1 MKAWKN
7 FLLLTLTVCLAFADG
22 CAKTD
27 PTVHPSPSTDVGPGD
42 PDVQYRYEIKG
53 ACDFFVGSE
62 ATAASL
68 DYSNVKAVRLNSD
81 GVEYPVEADFSAVEW
96 GKRGKY
102 PCAYFCAQSKIERYV
117 YIYDQTP
124 PLIEGAV
131 SQTVPLDADLS
142 AGVTAVDQFG
152 FSVVIGYTI
161 YYEGQESDGLRAG
174 NNQVEYFAT
183 DIVGNKAS
191 VTVTL
196 TVEI

>member
-7 FLLLTLTVCLAFADG
+7 FLLLTLTVCLVFAVG
-22 CAKTD
+22 CAKAD
-27 PTVHPSPSTDVGPGD
+27 PTAHPSPSTDIGSGD

-62 ATAASL
+62 ATADSL
-68 DYSNVKAVRLNSD
+68 DYSNVKAVRLNSN

-102 PCAYFCAQSKIERYV
+102 PCFYFCAQSKVERYV

-124 PLIEGAV
+124 PVIEGAA
-131 SQTVPLDADLS
+131 SQTVPLDAQLS

-161 YYEGQESDGLRAG
+161 YYDGQESDGLRVG
-174 NNQVEYFAT
+174 KNQVEYFAT
-183 DIVGNKAS
+183 DMVGNKAS